1 MMSNRKDWFLAAR
14 PWSWTMSAI
23 SVSVGS
29 AMAAVDG
36 KPFSWGFFLLT
47 VIGMITLHTAGN
59 MANDYFDVKSGT
71 DQNDAATANYRPHPL
86 LEGKIEGKPF
96 LAVIGLLYLTS
107 AAIGLYLAYERGW
120 PILVIGL
127 AGAMGAWFYTCPPIN
142 YKYRALGELGVFLLW
157 GPLMVLGAYFVQ
169 RQAFSLSALLVS
181 IPFGALVALVLLAN
195 NIRDVRTDSRQ
206 QIKTLPIVMGQQN
219 GIRLF
224 VGLICLAYLA
234 VAAMAVFGPL
244 PIWSLL
250 VLLSLP
256 LALSLIKSLKIN
268 IPDDMDAQ
276 TAKLDT
282 GFGALLVASLVL
294 GSLF

>member
-1 MMSNRKDWFLAAR
+1 MMSNRKSWFLATR
-14 PWSWTMSAI
+14 PWSWTMSVI

-29 AMAAVDG
+29 AMAAVNG
-36 KPFSWGFFLLT
+36 QPFNWFFFLLT
-47 VIGMITLHTAGN
+47 VLGMVALHTAGN

-71 DQNDAATANYRPHPL
+71 DQNDAATAHYRPHPL
-86 LEGKIEGKPF
+86 LEGKIASKPF
-96 LAVIGLLYLTS
+96 LAVIGLLYLAS

-120 PILVIGL
+120 PIAVLGFV
-127 AGAMGAWFYTCPPIN
+127 GAMGAWFYTSPPIN

-181 IPFGALVALVLLAN
+181 IPFGTLVALVLLAN
-195 NIRDVRTDSRQ
+195 NIRDVRTDNRQ
-206 QIKTLPIVMGQQN
+206 HIKTLPIVMGRQN

-224 VGLICLAYLA
+224 VGLISVAYVA
-234 VAAMAVFGPL
+234 VAVMAVLGPL

-256 LALSLIKSLKIN
+256 LAISLITSLKIS

-282 GFGALLVASLVL
+282 GFGVLLVASLVL